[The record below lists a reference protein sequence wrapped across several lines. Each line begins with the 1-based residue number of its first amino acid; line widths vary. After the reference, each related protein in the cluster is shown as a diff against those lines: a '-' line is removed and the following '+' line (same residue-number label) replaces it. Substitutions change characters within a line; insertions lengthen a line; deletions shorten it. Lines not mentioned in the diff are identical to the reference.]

1 MIELPGSFEGR
12 ISSPN
17 PLLGPE
23 AKNLISFAIFI
34 QAEAMVFKHPC
45 KLTSASWVAIDSN
58 LFGAVTNNI
67 SGFLK
72 KGPYSSACYET

>member
-12 ISSPN
+12 INSPN

-34 QAEAMVFKHPC
+34 QEVAIVFRAPC
-45 KLTSASWVAIDSN
+45 KLTIASWAASASNKLGAVSN
-58 LFGAVTNNI
+58 LI
-67 SGFLK
+67 SLC
-72 KGPYSSACYET
+72 S